1 MPGKGVC
8 AKLLAGCLPA
18 AELPGYRP
26 SPFLYSGIY
35 FLRLKAEKNQ
45 KLMSMKKRVAQVVTQ
60 ALTTLKTDGTL
71 AFDQMPAFQV
81 DIPKVAEHGDFAT
94 NAALLLAKAARRSP
108 RQLAELIR
116 DTLNPPVGML
126 AKVEIAGPGFI
137 NFFIQDSY
145 WLQVL
150 ADIEAAGGAYGN
162 STIGTGKKVQV
173 EFVSA
178 NPTGPLHVGHGRG
191 AALGDALA
199 NILTCTGHEVVREYY
214 INDVGLQMQT
224 LGRSLFL
231 RVQELQGEQIE
242 FPENCYQG
250 DYIKDLAKQYLAAHG
265 PVPAGEPDA
274 DMLIA
279 CGRYAGDAILAEIRQ
294 DLQDFGVEFD
304 TWFSETRLFEEKA
317 LDRSFADLQ
326 ALGFLYE
333 ADGALWFKA
342 TAFGDEKD
350 RVVRRQNGATT
361 YFASDIAYHW
371 EKFQRGFDQVIDIW
385 GADHH
390 GYVPRLKA
398 VVQALGISEERV
410 IVLLVQLVS
419 LLREGQPVAMTTRG
433 GTFVTLRQVMDE
445 VGKDVARFIFLSR
458 RADAQLEFD
467 LELAKKQ
474 TSENPVYYVQYAHA
488 RLASVFRLAQEK
500 NISWE
505 NAAPAVL
512 TRLVLP
518 EELTIL
524 KLLSGYPD
532 VVEAAAVHQEPHRIT
547 YFLTDLAA
555 QLHSYYYKHRFIS
568 DDEELTQARL
578 LLVKGIKAVLDHGL
592 GLLGVEAPESM

>member
-1 MPGKGVC
+1 
-8 AKLLAGCLPA
+8 
-18 AELPGYRP
+18 
-26 SPFLYSGIY
+26 
-35 FLRLKAEKNQ
+35 
-45 KLMSMKKRVAQVVTQ
+45 MSMKKRVADVVTQ
-60 ALTTLKTDGTL
+60 ALATLKNNGTL
-71 AFDQMPAFQV
+71 EIGEMPTFQV

-116 DTLNPPVGML
+116 DTLNPPPGML
-126 AKVEIAGPGFI
+126 AKVEIAGPGFL
-137 NFFIQDSY
+137 NFFIEDSY

-150 ADIEAAGGAYGN
+150 ADIEAAAGTYGN
-162 STIGTGKKVQV
+162 STMGSGKKVQV

-199 NILTCTGHEVVREYY
+199 NILTCTGHLVEREYY

-231 RVQELQGEQIE
+231 RVQELQGEQVV

-250 DYIKDLAKQYLAAHG
+250 DYIKELAKHYLADHG

-279 CGRYAGDAILAEIRQ
+279 CGRYAGEAILAEIRQ
-294 DLQDFGVEFD
+294 DLKDFGVQFD
-304 TWFSETRLFEEKA
+304 NWFSEARLFQEKA
-317 LDRSFADLQ
+317 LDRSLADLQ
-326 ALGFLYE
+326 ARGFLYE

-371 EKFQRGFDQVIDIW
+371 EKFQRGFVQVIDIW

-398 VVQALGISEERV
+398 VVQALGIPEQRLT
-410 IVLLVQLVS
+410 VLLVQLVS

-488 RLASVFRLAQEK
+488 RLASVFRLASEK
-500 NISWE
+500 NLSWQ
-505 NAAPAVL
+505 NAASSVL
-512 TRLVLP
+512 TRLLLP

-532 VVEAAAVHQEPHRIT
+532 VVEAAAFHLEPHRIT
-547 YFLTDLAA
+547 YFLTELAG

-568 DDEELTQARL
+568 DDQELTQARL

-592 GLLGVEAPESM
+592 GLLGVESPESM